1 MSRLKGFV
9 VLVCFAFLSHAAS
22 YGVERFYKTAV
33 LEYVSSSENPSKYL
47 FINGK
52 PDEENF
58 YKEES
63 AAAINEAAGVLLL
76 FDRYRLAANVFLQ
89 VLLAAIFCLF
99 LFRKRELK

>member
-1 MSRLKGFV
+1 MSRLKGFA
-9 VLVCFAFLSHAAS
+9 VLLCFAFLSHAAS
-22 YGVERFYKTAV
+22 YGVERFYKAAV
-33 LEYVSSSENPSKYL
+33 SEYISSSENPSRHL

-63 AAAINEAAGVLLL
+63 SAAINEATGVLLL

-99 LFRKRELK
+99 LFRGRELK